1 MNKVT
6 INEREYTIPE
16 VDFDAVCELEE
27 KGVDLLAADAK
38 HPKLAITL
46 RGIVAWIMG
55 VPEKV
60 ASREIMDH
68 IQKGGNIIEI
78 LNAVTEAMQDSG
90 FFGQRET
97 ANVTR
102 MPQDHQRKRKNKNR
116 NGNRYN
122 NARTTNDSQTS

>member
-6 INEREYTIPE
+6 INGREYTIPE

-55 VPEKV
+55 VDERA
-60 ASREIMDH
+60 ASKEIMAH
-68 IQKGGNIIEI
+68 IQNGGNIIEI
-78 LNAVTEAMQDSG
+78 MNGVTSAMQDSG
-90 FFGQRET
+90 FFGQKKA
-97 ANVTR
+97 ANVTQ
-102 MPQDHQRKRKNKNR
+102 MPQDHKRKNRNKSRNR
-116 NGNRYN
+116 NHASNTSG
-122 NARTTNDSQTS
+122 SQTS

>member
-6 INEREYTIPE
+6 INGKEYTIPE

-27 KGVDLLAADAK
+27 RGVDLLAADAK

-55 VPEKV
+55 VDERS

-68 IQKGGNIIEI
+68 IRDGGSIIDI
-78 LNAVTEAMQDSG
+78 LNGVTTAMQDSG
-90 FFGQRET
+90 FFGQKKT
-97 ANVTR
+97 ANVTQI
-102 MPQDHQRKRKNKNR
+102 PQDHQKPRKKNR
-116 NGNRYN
+116 NRYN
-122 NARTTNDSQTS
+122 NGAKNTNASQT

>member
-6 INEREYTIPE
+6 INGKEYAIPE

-68 IQKGGNIIEI
+68 IQNGGNIIEI

-102 MPQDHQRKRKNKNR
+102 MPQDHQRKRKNKNL

>member
-6 INEREYTIPE
+6 INGREYTIPE

-55 VPEKV
+55 APEKV

-68 IQKGGNIIEI
+68 IQNGGNIIEI

-97 ANVTR
+97 ANVTQ

>member
-6 INEREYTIPE
+6 INGREYTIPE

-68 IQKGGNIIEI
+68 IQNGGNIIEI

-97 ANVTR
+97 ANVMR

>member
-6 INEREYTIPE
+6 INGREYTIPE

-68 IQKGGNIIEI
+68 IQNGGNIIEI

>member
-6 INEREYTIPE
+6 INGREYTIPE

-38 HPKLAITL
+38 HPKIAITL

-60 ASREIMDH
+60 ASREIMEH
-68 IQKGGNIIEI
+68 IQNGGNIIEI
-78 LNAVTEAMQDSG
+78 LNTVTEAMQDSG

-97 ANVTR
+97 ANVMR

>member
-6 INEREYTIPE
+6 INGREYTIPE

-68 IQKGGNIIEI
+68 IQNGGNIIEI

-97 ANVTR
+97 ANVTQ

>member
-6 INEREYTIPE
+6 INGREYTIPE

-60 ASREIMDH
+60 ASREIMGH
-68 IQKGGNIIEI
+68 IQNGGNIIEI

>member
-6 INEREYTIPE
+6 INGREYTIPE

-60 ASREIMDH
+60 ASREIMEH
-68 IQKGGNIIEI
+68 IQNGGNIIEI
-78 LNAVTEAMQDSG
+78 LNTVTEAMQDSG